1 MLAGDRRHPARAV
14 PGRQG
19 RRLCGPARATK
30 QATDLQGAAMASPS
44 ASTDD
49 RRQAVALFRYSLI
62 REAADP
68 ALGARERG
76 VLVRA
81 LAERDHLG
89 PSGERVRVS
98 RNTLDRWNRWIAA
111 WRRGG
116 FEALLPDPR
125 VGRPRVDAGVLELAV
140 TLKREQP
147 CRSAA
152 QITVVIAERYGQSP
166 HQRTL
171 ERHFRRVGLDRELA
185 AQRGALR
192 AFGRFQ
198 AEAPNQLWTADA
210 LHGPVVAG
218 RKAYLFAAID
228 DHSRALVGYRWA
240 LAEDTL
246 RLEAALRGGFA
257 ARGLPGAL
265 YVDNGS
271 PFVSRQLE
279 RCLAVLGIRLTH
291 SRPGQ
296 PQGRGK
302 IERVFRTVREQFLVE
317 LDTRGGAADLDELN
331 RLFGAWVEGVYHHRA
346 HSQTGQTPMERFLP
360 TPAELREAF
369 LWAECRQVTKQAMV
383 SLFGNRYQ
391 VDPALVG
398 ATVELVFDL
407 GRIEVRYRKRPMG
420 AAVPFQLGRH
430 VHPHATPQADPQAT
444 APRPSGIDYLAMV
457 EQRIAATQRRRIAY
471 ASLPELPNAGTDPG
485 AGAHDH
491 AATPRPQ
498 TPRRHQDRA
507 ARRPVA
513 PARHHH
519 AGPSSPPSSRRPHH
533 QAHHRHRERRPAH
546 EHRHRADGGRLAIER
561 LRAHYGFGRTPFG
574 RDLAP
579 GMLHPHRGHA
589 EAIARIGFCTAE
601 AALGVVCGEVG
612 AGRTVAVRAAVAT
625 LDPVRHTIVYV

>member
-1 MLAGDRRHPARAV
+1 MP
-14 PGRQG
+14 P
-19 RRLCGPARATK
+19 
-30 QATDLQGAAMASPS
+30 
-44 ASTDD
+44 TDD
-49 RRQAVALFRYSLI
+49 HRQAVALFRYSLI

-68 ALGARERG
+68 ALSARERG
-76 VLVRA
+76 ALVRA

-98 RNTLDRWNRWIAA
+98 RNTLDRWIGG
-111 WRRGG
+111 WRTGG

-125 VGRPRVDAGVLELAV
+125 VGRPRVAAELLELAV
-140 TLKREQP
+140 VLKREQP
-147 CRSAA
+147 RRSAT
-152 QITVVIAERYGQSP
+152 QIATVIAERHGHSP

-171 ERHFRRVGLDRELA
+171 QRHFRRVGLDRELA

-210 LHGPVVAG
+210 LHGPAVAG

-240 LAEDTL
+240 HAEDTL
-246 RLEAALRGGFA
+246 RLEAALRAGFA

-291 SRPGQ
+291 SKPGQ

-317 LDTRGGAADLDELN
+317 LEARGGAGDLEELN
-331 RLFGAWVEGVYHHRA
+331 RLFGGWVEGVYHHRV
-346 HSQTGQTPMERFLP
+346 HSETGQTPMERFLAGAP
-360 TPAELREAF
+360 PRLPSPEELREAF

-398 ATVELVFDL
+398 ATVELVFDPFDL
-407 GRIEVRYRKRPMG
+407 GRIQVRYQQRPMG

-430 VHPHATPQADPQAT
+430 VHPHATADPAEPT
-444 APRPSGIDYLAMV
+444 AGRPSGIDYLAMV
-457 EQRIAATQRRRIAY
+457 EQRITATQRRRIAY
-471 ASLPELPNAGTDPG
+471 ASLPELPAPDPRAGT
-485 AGAHDH
+485 HDH
-491 AATPRPQ
+491 AATADPGTGEATQLAHADTGLHPATTI
-498 TPRRHQDRA
+498 TPH
-507 ARRPVA
+507 
-513 PARHHH
+513 PAGDH
-519 AGPSSPPSSRRPHH
+519 A
-533 QAHHRHRERRPAH
+533 
-546 EHRHRADGGRLAIER
+546 ADGPT
-561 LRAHYGFGRTPFG
+561 TP
-574 RDLAP
+574 
-579 GMLHPHRGHA
+579 PHTNIQPADTDPNRPPL
-589 EAIARIGFCTAE
+589 IIID
-601 AALGVVCGEVG
+601 
-612 AGRTVAVRAAVAT
+612 AT
-625 LDPVRHTIVYV
+625 LEDEL

>member
-1 MLAGDRRHPARAV
+1 MPPAGDRR
-14 PGRQG
+14 
-19 RRLCGPARATK
+19 
-30 QATDLQGAAMASPS
+30 QAL
-44 ASTDD
+44 
-49 RRQAVALFRYSLI
+49 ALFRYSLI

-76 VLVRA
+76 ALVRA

-98 RNTLDRWNRWIAA
+98 RNTLDRWIAA
-111 WRRGG
+111 WRVGG
-116 FEALLPDPR
+116 FDALLPDPR
-125 VGRPRVDAGVLELAV
+125 VGRPRVDADVLGLAV

-147 CRSAA
+147 RRSAA
-152 QITVVIAERYGQSP
+152 QIAAVIAERHGHSP
-166 HQRTL
+166 HERTL
-171 ERHFRRVGLDRELA
+171 QRHFRRVGLDRELA
-185 AQRGALR
+185 AARGALR
-192 AFGRFQ
+192 SFGRFE

-210 LHGPVVAG
+210 LHGPAVAG

-246 RLEAALRGGFA
+246 RLEAALRAAFA

-279 RCLAVLGIRLTH
+279 RCLAVLGIRLVH

-302 IERVFRTVREQFLVE
+302 VERAFRTVREQFLVE
-317 LDTRGGAADLDELN
+317 LDARGGAADLDELN
-331 RLFGAWVEGVYHHRA
+331 RLFGAWVEGVYHHRE
-346 HSQTGQTPMERFLP
+346 HSETGQAPMERFLAGAPPRLP

-398 ATVELVFDL
+398 ATVELVFDPFDL

-420 AAVPFQLGRH
+420 QAVPFQLDRH
-430 VHPHATPQADPQAT
+430 VHPAAKPDPAVQATPH
-444 APRPSGIDYLAMV
+444 PSGIDYLAMV
-457 EQRIAATQRRRIAY
+457 EQRTAATQRRRIAY

-491 AATPRPQ
+491 AATPNPNPHDATKIGPLGVGLHLPTTI
-498 TPRRHQDRA
+498 TPDEA
-507 ARRPVA
+507 AH
-513 PARHHH
+513 PAVG
-519 AGPSSPPSSRRPHH
+519 GPTTKPIT
-533 QAHHRHRERRPAH
+533 
-546 EHRHRADGGRLAIER
+546 DI
-561 LRAHYGFGRTPFG
+561 
-574 RDLAP
+574 
-579 GMLHPHRGHA
+579 GHA
-589 EAIARIGFCTAE
+589 DQPMNIDT
-601 AALGVVCGEVG
+601 V
-612 AGRTVAVRAAVAT
+612 RTEDAS
-625 LDPVRHTIVYV
+625 

>member
-1 MLAGDRRHPARAV
+1 
-14 PGRQG
+14 
-19 RRLCGPARATK
+19 
-30 QATDLQGAAMASPS
+30 
-44 ASTDD
+44 
-49 RRQAVALFRYSLI
+49 
-62 REAADP
+62 
-68 ALGARERG
+68 
-76 VLVRA
+76 
-81 LAERDHLG
+81 
-89 PSGERVRVS
+89 
-98 RNTLDRWNRWIAA
+98 
-111 WRRGG
+111 
-116 FEALLPDPR
+116 
-125 VGRPRVDAGVLELAV
+125 
-140 TLKREQP
+140 
-147 CRSAA
+147 
-152 QITVVIAERYGQSP
+152 
-166 HQRTL
+166 
-171 ERHFRRVGLDRELA
+171 
-185 AQRGALR
+185 
-192 AFGRFQ
+192 
-198 AEAPNQLWTADA
+198 
-210 LHGPVVAG
+210 
-218 RKAYLFAAID
+218 
-228 DHSRALVGYRWA
+228 
-240 LAEDTL
+240 
-246 RLEAALRGGFA
+246 
-257 ARGLPGAL
+257 
-265 YVDNGS
+265 VDNGS

-498 TPRRHQDRA
+498 PHDATKI
-507 ARRPVA
+507 
-513 PARHHH
+513 
-519 AGPSSPPSSRRPHH
+519 GP
-533 QAHHRHRERRPAH
+533 
-546 EHRHRADGGRLAIER
+546 
-561 LRAHYGFGRTPFG
+561 
-574 RDLAP
+574 
-579 GMLHPHRGHA
+579 
-589 EAIARIGFCTAE
+589 
-601 AALGVVCGEVG
+601 LGVQLHLPATITPDPAAHPAVG
-612 AGRTVAVRAAVAT
+612 GPTTKPITDIGNADQPMNIDTVQTEDAS
-625 LDPVRHTIVYV
+625 